1 MAVPIVIPL
10 DVLELS
16 MFNVVVLSN
25 DILEPSTTNVPSI
38 SVLSKLVV
46 PSTSKSVPTYN
57 FLAIL
62 APPSVRKAPVSP
74 VASLESVVS
83 VISTTPETVT
93 VDVGLKFIIL
103 PDIVK
108 SVPSPSIFSPS
119 SPKVKPIF
127 AGMLISPPEPT
138 VMDKSVPSDSIFSAV
153 AKVSPT
159 PEGMLTTPVAVKF
172 MLFPVMVKYVP
183 SPSIF

>member
-1 MAVPIVIPL
+1 ML
-10 DVLELS
+10 D
-16 MFNVVVLSN
+16 
-25 DILEPSTTNVPSI
+25 PSTTSVPSI

-46 PSTSKSVPTYN
+46 PSTSKSVPTNN

-62 APPSVRKAPVSP
+62 APPSVRNAPVSP

-93 VDVGLKFIIL
+93 VDVGLKFILL

-119 SPKVKPIF
+119 SPKVTPIL
-127 AGMLISPPEPT
+127 AGILISPPEPT
-138 VMDKSVPSDSIFSAV
+138 LILMSVPSDSIFSFPDP
-153 AKVSPT
+153 SRTNPT
-159 PEGMLTTPVAVKF
+159 PEGIMTSAVAVK
-172 MLFPVMVKYVP
+172 LYYYL
-183 SPSIF
+183 I